1 MKNIIQ
7 INKENST
14 KYLFIYNISSIVITE
29 PKKSTRYELID
40 EEIRYYLFGIFK
52 SVVKEGVYDVVYKDS
67 IANDHAYIYDL
78 HEYDLFLREK
88 TVFYNA
94 KITFNLNNG
103 HSHTLT
109 YNDDKITE
117 FDSLVEEIKKL
128 TNVVIQVK

>member
-14 KYLFIYNISSIVITE
+14 NYLFIDNISSIVITE
-29 PKKSTRYELID
+29 PKKSTRYEWFD

-103 HSHTLT
+103 NSHTLT

-117 FDSLVEEIKKL
+117 FNSLVEEIKKL

>member
-14 KYLFIYNISSIVITE
+14 KYLFIDNISSIVITE
-29 PKKSTRYELID
+29 PKKSTRYEWFD

>member
-14 KYLFIYNISSIVITE
+14 KYLFIDNISSIVVKGIKQNTE
-29 PKKSTRYELID
+29 LKYEPV
-40 EEIRYYLFGIFK
+40 
-52 SVVKEGVYDVVYKDS
+52 VVKKYWIPLFNTIRGGYYYTFRCGD
-67 IANDHAYIYDL
+67 YIRGYMTRQSLLELNYFFRGD
-78 HEYDLFLREK
+78 EIWES
-88 TVFYNA
+88 A

-103 HSHTLT
+103 YSHTLT

>member
-1 MKNIIQ
+1 MKNTIQ
-7 INKENST
+7 LSKNDST
-14 KYLFIYNISSIVITE
+14 KYLFIDNISSIVITE
-29 PKKSTRYELID
+29 PKKSTRYEWFD
-40 EEIRYYLFGIFK
+40 EEIRYYLFGLFK

-109 YNDDKITE
+109 YSDEKLTE